1 MLEHVHPKNRDAI
14 ATRVAKAAGALM
26 KTGARL
32 TGGVPR
38 LTPDLVEI
46 YRHDWAYDSAR
57 AARELDYRPR
67 PLAQGLA
74 ETFAW
79 LRTTPAWPR

>member
-1 MLEHVHPKNRDAI
+1 
-14 ATRVAKAAGALM
+14 M
-26 KTGARL
+26 KSWARL

-46 YRHDWAYDSAR
+46 YRHDWAYDSST

-67 PLAQGLA
+67 SLRSGL
-74 ETFAW
+74 ETTVAW
-79 LRTTPAWPR
+79 LREIGAWPA